1 MRILIFITSNVKTI
15 KGAWMAR
22 LNSGFGAGFSRRQL
36 PVV

>member
-15 KGAWMAR
+15 KGASMAR